1 MASFRLAAG
10 CLVKGRWKAFEHCVF
25 VNIIEDFKQHQDQQ
39 RAALGNHRSAP
50 PGGRRVSRDPPGGLP
65 RELEANLDSHQSSD
79 RPQSGGRLVRLPV
92 VDDVVDAVREHVS
105 PDTTHA
111 LHPSFQF
118 ITMPHR
124 FKLNHLGPMRRIF
137 SAVLRSRGHGDGGD
151 SHKHAPMRLVSK
163 KAPLE

>member
-1 MASFRLAAG
+1 MALDLRIL
-10 CLVKGRWKAFEHCVF
+10 
-25 VNIIEDFKQHQDQQ
+25 QHRREWATVEASVEIQ
-39 RAALGNHRSAP
+39 RACIASSITTSARPLIFDHLSAP

>member
-1 MASFRLAAG
+1 MNLRLTLTAI
-10 CLVKGRWKAFEHCVF
+10 KARIARKVAEGFY
-25 VNIIEDFKQHQDQQ
+25 D
-39 RAALGNHRSAP
+39 
-50 PGGRRVSRDPPGGLP
+50 GL
-65 RELEANLDSHQSSD
+65 D
-79 RPQSGGRLVRLPV
+79 

>member
-1 MASFRLAAG
+1 MEVQWACIASSITTSARPLIFDHL
-10 CLVKGRWKAFEHCVF
+10 
-25 VNIIEDFKQHQDQQ
+25 
-39 RAALGNHRSAP
+39 SAP
-50 PGGRRVSRDPPGGLP
+50 PGGRRVSRDPLAGCRVNLRLTLTAIKARIARKVAEGFYDGLDV
-65 RELEANLDSHQSSD
+65 N
-79 RPQSGGRLVRLPV
+79 
-92 VDDVVDAVREHVS
+92 DVVDAVREHVS